1 MDMGNLEQTGPIP
14 ETQSHLDILLPE
26 LPSQYELLD
35 QITSGAMGQV
45 FKARNRYTGA
55 YVAIKIIRA
64 ESTRN
69 ATAIQRFFLEA
80 KAANLLK
87 HPNICRV
94 LDFGVSGNGT
104 PYLIMEW
111 VEGINLEKMVE
122 ADGELDVFDVLAMS
136 RQIAQALAH
145 AHQKR
150 IIHRDL
156 KPQNI
161 MVNFNAVNQIE
172 VQLIDFGIAKMMG
185 EADLTSTMTRV
196 GMAVGTPAYMSPE
209 QARGV
214 AVDCRTDIYS
224 LGCVMYYAL
233 TGGPPFTGGTV
244 KQLMEKH
251 LYEMPPD
258 IPIVLD
264 VPDALKAI
272 VFKAMSK
279 SLDKRYATME
289 DLVFDLDKL
298 IRPQVSVENKVVIK
312 TTPETSLAWIWW
324 FVIGFIGVAGIRF
337 AWESIAVLSEA
348 NTQTNTQ
355 KIEKIAHHHKVIY
368 KHK

>member
-35 QITSGAMGQV
+35 LITSGAMGQV

-64 ESTRN
+64 ESVRN
-69 ATAIQRFFLEA
+69 ATAMQRFFLEA
-80 KAANLLK
+80 RAATLLK

-94 LDFGVSGNGT
+94 LDFGVSDNGT

-111 VEGINLEKMVE
+111 VEGINLETWVE
-122 ADGELDVFDVLAMS
+122 TNGELDVSDVLAMS
-136 RQIAQALAH
+136 RQIAEALAH
-145 AHQKR
+145 AHQKK

-161 MVNFNAVNQIE
+161 MVNFNTVNQIE

-185 EADLTSTMTRV
+185 EADQTSTMTRV

-209 QARGV
+209 QARGI
-214 AVDCRTDIYS
+214 AVDRRTDIYS

-233 TGGPPFTGGTV
+233 TGGPPFTGATV

-251 LYEMPPD
+251 LYEMPAN
-258 IPIVLD
+258 IPTVLD
-264 VPDALKAI
+264 VPEALKAI
-272 VFKAMSK
+272 VYKAMSK
-279 SLDKRYATME
+279 SLDKRYAAME
-289 DLVFDLDKL
+289 DLILDLDKL
-298 IRPQVSVENKVVIK
+298 IRPQVANDNKVVVK
-312 TTPETSLAWIWW
+312 RTSAKSFAWIWW
-324 FVIGFIGVAGIRF
+324 FVIGFFGVTGIRF
-337 AWESIAVLSEA
+337 AWECVAVLSEA
-348 NTQTNTQ
+348 NMH
-355 KIEKIAHHHKVIY
+355 KIDKVPHHHKVVY